1 MTQLDTESPH
11 ILRGNS
17 GLAAHKLHRAFAVVE
32 ANLATTIHVRQLA
45 ESVGLS
51 PFHFAR
57 MFKKSTGHSP
67 HAYITLRRMELARRL
82 LADDSLPLAEV
93 AARSGYHTQAHF
105 TDAFRRQVGTTPGR
119 YRRQCLDSRVVPAAA
134 AHVRLEARLPA

>member
-1 MTQLDTESPH
+1 MSQLDTESPRA
-11 ILRGNS
+11 LRGGS
-17 GLAAHKLHRAFAVVE
+17 GLAAHKLQRAFAVIE
-32 ANLATTIHVRQLA
+32 ANLGTTLHVRQLA

-57 MFKKSTGHSP
+57 MFKKSTGQSP
-67 HAYITLRRMELARRL
+67 HLYVTRRRMELAKRL

-119 YRRQCLDSRVVPAAA
+119 YRRSCLDSRGAPPTLAHARVEERMPA
-134 AHVRLEARLPA
+134 